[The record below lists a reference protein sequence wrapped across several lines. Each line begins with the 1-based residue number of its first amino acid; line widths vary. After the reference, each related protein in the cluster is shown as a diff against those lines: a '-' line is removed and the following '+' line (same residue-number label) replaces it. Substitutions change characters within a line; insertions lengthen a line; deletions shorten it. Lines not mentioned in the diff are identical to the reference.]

1 VIQRR
6 RFLPFTLGSSSLSGG
21 TLFSNREKDVT
32 RMLQAKHQEAVPVRS
47 LSDTI
52 LGTPEPTQGIFKGSV
67 SRYLILGLRDGD
79 EALGY
84 Q

>member
-52 LGTPEPTQGIFKGSV
+52 WGLLNPLRV
-67 SRYLILGLRDGD
+67 SSRDLSAD
-79 EALGY
+79 ISFWA
-84 Q
+84 